1 MSVHDTMKR
10 IDLLLRSFA
19 LLFGLSVWLSA
30 AAGEGTE
37 RLNEFYREVRSL
49 QAHFDQVVF
58 DEAGEVVQESGGEVA
73 LQRPDRFRW
82 DYRRPYRQLI
92 VGDGQRVWI
101 YDPELQ
107 QVTVKPLDGAGGNT
121 PSLVLSGTRPL
132 EESFQ
137 IREAGRRDGLAWVE
151 LVPREAEADFQ
162 AVRIG
167 FGEELEVMELTDNF
181 GQVTRIRF
189 RDLKRNPAL
198 DPALFEFTVPAGVD
212 VVREGA

>member
-1 MSVHDTMKR
+1 MKR
-10 IDLLLRSFA
+10 IDRVLHSLA
-19 LLFGLSVWLSA
+19 WLFGLVASLSA

-49 QAHFDQVVF
+49 QAQFDQVVF
-58 DEAGEVVQESGGEVA
+58 DETGEPVQESGGEVA

-101 YDPELQ
+101 YDPDLQ
-107 QVTVKPLDGAGGNT
+107 QVTVKPLDRAGGNT

-132 EESFQ
+132 EESF
-137 IREAGRRDGLAWVE
+137 RVHEAGRRDGLVWVE

-181 GQVTRIRF
+181 EQVTRIRF
-189 RDLKRNPAL
+189 RNLTRNPGL
-198 DPALFEFTVPAGVD
+198 DPGLFEFTVPEGVD
-212 VVREGA
+212 VVREGL